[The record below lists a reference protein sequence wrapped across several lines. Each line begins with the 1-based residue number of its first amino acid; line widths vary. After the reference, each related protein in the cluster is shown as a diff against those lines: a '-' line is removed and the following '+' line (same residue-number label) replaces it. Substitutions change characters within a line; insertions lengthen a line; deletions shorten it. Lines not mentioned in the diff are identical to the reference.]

1 MYREQR
7 HPANTRPLS
16 LGGPGWDIKI
26 RAGLEKKPCL
36 SLGFASDSQD
46 CLSQRQDYCQHKD
59 LGGTLTKRLAF
70 QHPLYCSGFAL
81 SKLLFLGSSL
91 RLSGDFKSRKEGF
104 LICQSTLLSLY
115 FSPPFLP
122 PFLYSS
128 FFYFSLSLY
137 HSFISLF
144 FSLPL
149 TPSLI
154 SDLLSSSSLSPC
166 LLSVTPCPPARQTFA
181 KCCVRPLAGPG
192 VSR

>member
-70 QHPLYCSGFAL
+70 QHPLYCAGFAL
-81 SKLLFLGSSL
+81 SKLLFPGSSL

-104 LICQSTLLSLY
+104 LICQSTLLSLC
-115 FSPPFLP
+115 FSPLFLP

-128 FFYFSLSLY
+128 FFHFSFPLY

-149 TPSLI
+149 TLLSFQTFFLRLPSL
-154 SDLLSSSSLSPC
+154 LAFCLSPSV
-166 LLSVTPCPPARQTFA
+166 LLLDKHLLNAV
-181 KCCVRPLAGPG
+181 
-192 VSR
+192 